1 MLYSKFSFSSV
12 QFSHSVVSDSS
23 LPHGLQHARLPCPS
37 PASGA
42 CSNSCPS
49 SWWCQ
54 LRFSLVIYFTVV
66 YICQSQSPSLSH
78 PIFSPWYPYGSS
90 LHLCLYFCLANKSI
104 CIIFLDST
112 YKWYYFWLASLCM
125 TVYPCFCK
133 WNYFVPFLANIPL
146 YRCTISSLFTPLFMA
161 I

>member
-37 PASGA
+37 LASGA

-78 PIFSPWYPYGSS
+78 PTFSPWYPYGSS

-112 YKWYYFWLASLCM
+112 YKWYYIIFGFPKREIIKESRISRQCLCEYLSQAVLEIQ
-125 TVYPCFCK
+125 T
-133 WNYFVPFLANIPL
+133 
-146 YRCTISSLFTPLFMA
+146 
-161 I
+161 

>member
-78 PIFSPWYPYGSS
+78 PIFSPLYPYGSS

-112 YKWYYFWLASLCM
+112 YKWYYMIFGFPKREIIKESRISRQCLCEYLSQAVLEIQ
-125 TVYPCFCK
+125 T
-133 WNYFVPFLANIPL
+133 
-146 YRCTISSLFTPLFMA
+146 
-161 I
+161 

>member
-37 PASGA
+37 LASGA

-112 YKWYYFWLASLCM
+112 YKWYYMIFGFPKREIIKESRISRQCLCEYLSQAVLEIQ
-125 TVYPCFCK
+125 T
-133 WNYFVPFLANIPL
+133 
-146 YRCTISSLFTPLFMA
+146 
-161 I
+161 